1 MAKKKLS
8 RFESSQVISMF
19 PTLVWKTQFKTKF
32 YETINKSIVNKLNEM
47 TKSIP
52 ELIPDESCQSEQTKT
67 CLEKVEALLN
77 EAGSDKTLI
86 LQTTIGLD
94 YMTDFPKMNEVWGGW
109 ITPGT
114 SSARACG
121 EAKLASPE
129 YKVEVI
135 VVAARK

>member
-1 MAKKKLS
+1 MGDITRIKTGN
-8 RFESSQVISMF
+8 RMSQIVIHND
-19 PTLVWKTQFKTKF
+19 
-32 YETINKSIVNKLNEM
+32 TIYLAGQVGNPGDGVV
-47 TKSIP
+47 
-52 ELIPDESCQSEQTKT
+52 EQTKT

-77 EAGSDKTLI
+77 EAGSEKTLI
-86 LQTTIGLD
+86 LQTTIWLNN
-94 YMTDFPKMNEVWGGW
+94 MADFAKMNEVWDVW

-114 SSARACG
+114 SPARACG